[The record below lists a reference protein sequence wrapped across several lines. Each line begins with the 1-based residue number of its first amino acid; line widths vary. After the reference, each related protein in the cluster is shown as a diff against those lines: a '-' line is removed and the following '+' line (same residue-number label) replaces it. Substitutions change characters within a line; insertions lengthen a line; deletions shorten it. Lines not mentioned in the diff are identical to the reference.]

1 MLKSITIENFRCFE
15 QIKIDGFRRIN
26 LIGGKNNAGKTALL
40 EALLLYFY
48 PTPTAVMS
56 LKQARKESMT
66 AIKNMP
72 KMAWNTFFYDQD
84 IHQHIKIKGDT
95 DDKNAQEVTLSVSL
109 SLDSKVFEDEEEEF
123 VEFIHK
129 NIGRNSPVISVLQIR
144 LLSNQDET
152 IKRNVVA
159 SSREVFSPSFPDEN
173 IPLISTSLS
182 FSNQEIASQYD
193 KLNFEN
199 QSDDVLNILK
209 ILDNSIEDAETFSM
223 NEPTLYLTRKDQKRL
238 PISLFGDA
246 INRVTA
252 IALELLNR
260 DQNVLFIDEIENGI
274 HYTSQEKF
282 WKALFQLAR
291 ELDTTIF
298 ATTHSLEM
306 IKAFAAASQDYP
318 EDGMY
323 FELARNP
330 RDQKIVAIKRDA
342 ELLEYALERGKP
354 IRGE

>member
-1 MLKSITIENFRCFE
+1 
-15 QIKIDGFRRIN
+15 
-26 LIGGKNNAGKTALL
+26 
-40 EALLLYFY
+40 
-48 PTPTAVMS
+48 
-56 LKQARKESMT
+56 
-66 AIKNMP
+66 
-72 KMAWNTFFYDQD
+72 
-84 IHQHIKIKGDT
+84 
-95 DDKNAQEVTLSVSL
+95 
-109 SLDSKVFEDEEEEF
+109 
-123 VEFIHK
+123 
-129 NIGRNSPVISVLQIR
+129 
-144 LLSNQDET
+144 
-152 IKRNVVA
+152 
-159 SSREVFSPSFPDEN
+159 
-173 IPLISTSLS
+173 
-182 FSNQEIASQYD
+182 
-193 KLNFEN
+193 
-199 QSDDVLNILK
+199 
-209 ILDNSIEDAETFSM
+209 M

-252 IALELLNR
+252 IALELLNT

-282 WKALFQLAR
+282 WEALFELAR

-306 IKAFAAASQDYP
+306 IKAFAAVSQKYP

>member
-1 MLKSITIENFRCFE
+1 
-15 QIKIDGFRRIN
+15 
-26 LIGGKNNAGKTALL
+26 
-40 EALLLYFY
+40 
-48 PTPTAVMS
+48 
-56 LKQARKESMT
+56 
-66 AIKNMP
+66 
-72 KMAWNTFFYDQD
+72 MAWNTFFYDQNTD
-84 IHQHIKIKGDT
+84 QEAIIKGFDL
-95 DDKNAQEVTLSVSL
+95 DKKSREVSLSVKF
-109 SLDSKVFEDEEEEF
+109 SLDSKTFEDDTGKFVQSIRKESSVGSTLRIQLTSNGTSVEERSIVANSRSFLSSSDFF
-123 VEFIHK
+123 V
-129 NIGRNSPVISVLQIR
+129 
-144 LLSNQDET
+144 DE
-152 IKRNVVA
+152 N
-159 SSREVFSPSFPDEN
+159 EN
-173 IPLISTSLS
+173 IPMIPTALG
-182 FSNQEIASQYD
+182 FSNEELATQYD
-193 KLNFEN
+193 KINFEN
-199 QSDDVLNILK
+199 RSEEVLKFLR
-209 ILDNSIEDAETFSM
+209 ILDESIEDAETFSM
-223 NEPTLYLTRKDQKRL
+223 NKPTLYLTRKDQKRL

-252 IALELLNR
+252 IALELLNT